1 MCKYKVSWFG
11 KQAQHCGAS
20 AACSPA
26 PLSSQAPGALFCRL
40 ASRSTSAKF
49 TLGQLSQM
57 CKPIPLMLCTWNSS
71 LEDLQFI
78 FNPQDSKAQ
87 GTQTA
92 STLSPQKGTILFL
105 FFPARRSQ
113 TYPSYGGGQPGSE
126 QTKPKTQKY
135 QDVMEAASCNN
146 WPSQLFWQRT

>member
-20 AACSPA
+20 AAHSPA

-57 CKPIPLMLCTWNSS
+57 WKPIPLMLCTWNSS

-78 FNPQDSKAQ
+78 SSAQDNKAQ
-87 GTQTA
+87 STQNA
-92 STLSPQKGTILFL
+92 SILSPQKGTILF
-105 FFPARRSQ
+105 FPASRRPQ
-113 TYPSYGGGQPGSE
+113 IYPSYGRGQPGLE
-126 QTKPKTQKY
+126 ETKLRPR
-135 QDVMEAASCNN
+135 
-146 WPSQLFWQRT
+146 RTKM